1 VGARSAGALDNA
13 SGVAAVLLAAEEL
26 AASGAVRDDG
36 TALPRAPVGVLITS
50 AEELALAGAR
60 AWAHAW
66 DTEGHAPGV
75 ALNCDG
81 VDDRGRVAILRTR
94 ETPALLI
101 AGARRAAP
109 DVRVRRMPPGVLMDA
124 VAFDAA
130 GWAALTVSRG
140 TWGSLARVHTRRD
153 TLARLTGEGV
163 PEAAGVL
170 ARLARLMAADA
181 GD

>member
-1 VGARSAGALDNA
+1 
-13 SGVAAVLLAAEEL
+13 
-26 AASGAVRDDG
+26 
-36 TALPRAPVGVLITS
+36 
-50 AEELALAGAR
+50 
-60 AWAHAW
+60 
-66 DTEGHAPGV
+66 
-75 ALNCDG
+75 
-81 VDDRGRVAILRTR
+81 
-94 ETPALLI
+94 
-101 AGARRAAP
+101 
-109 DVRVRRMPPGVLMDA
+109 MPPGVLMDA